1 MRTRSTPRIRSPA
14 WAQATRAWTP
24 QGWPRHAQD
33 CPTAAAP
40 PLRHRRVPVWDASQP
55 ALLRLSQD
63 GFKERQ
69 VKEIKNARLAM
80 MAMLGFFVQS
90 AVTDATPRAL
100 PLCLCL
106 CRRACAAAEEDGRL
120 ISSLS
125 SPVQLTTWWRT

>member
-1 MRTRSTPRIRSPA
+1 MPKT
-14 WAQATRAWTP
+14 
-24 QGWPRHAQD
+24 
-33 CPTAAAP
+33 AP
-40 PLRHRRVPVWDASQP
+40 PLLHRRCDTAVCLCGMHPSP

-100 PLCLCL
+100 PLCSCL